1 MDKEQN
7 QKNNMYKKVLAF
19 FVDNAAKFAGF
30 KRLVTEIKKFGDLN
44 GVLDDFIKKQ
54 LLGSVGLTGEKA
66 NVFISTVALTVRT
79 ARKALVYA
87 KDQKDEVLKALFDV
101 RESDFYDEEAN
112 DIGKIKLPFFLD

>member
-54 LLGSVGLTGEKA
+54 LLSSVGLSGEKA
-66 NVFISTVALTVRT
+66 NAFISTVVLTVRT

-87 KDQKDEVLKALFDV
+87 KDQKDEVLKALF
-101 RESDFYDEEAN
+101 
-112 DIGKIKLPFFLD
+112 